1 MKEKKKY
8 IAAYKL
14 IKEDI
19 IADILNGIYAQGDQ
33 IQGQN
38 YYADKFQVSRTTVRN
53 AIEDLVKRGV
63 LETRKGKG
71 TFVKKEQTRF
81 TEAQKL
87 YHPEPEHRRHRPSPT
102 FHVVS
107 ITVEQADYR
116 IARQMNL
123 SEGDPVICMKRVRM
137 VNEVAGNYQI
147 SYMSKKL
154 VEDIDFETEDM
165 EKSSL
170 YQLLID
176 KAHLVPSYS
185 DETIRAVSC
194 PESIAQYFY
203 INAGDPILLI
213 YRVTYSL
220 DGAVM
225 EYCLDYECTDVN
237 GLRLRR

>member
-53 AIEDLVKRGV
+53 AIEDLVMRGV

-71 TFVKKEQTRF
+71 TFVKKEQTGF

-87 YHPEPEHRRHRPSPT
+87 YQPDPEVPKRKPSPT

-107 ITVEQADYR
+107 IAIEQADHR

-123 SEGDPVICMKRVRM
+123 NEGDPVVCMKRVRM
-137 VNEVAGNYQI
+137 VNEIAGNYQI

-154 VEDIDFETEDM
+154 VEDIDFEAEDM
-165 EKSSL
+165 GKSSL

-203 INAGDPILLI
+203 INTGDPILLI

-237 GLRLRR
+237 GLRIRR